1 MSEDKPKERVRTIAV
16 DPFPKGHRKAVGGA
30 EHDEW
35 NDWLVTA
42 TTGALPVNQK
52 NKSIAVKSSVAVC
65 SGMIDLKP
73 ADPIEGMMISQ
84 LIAAN
89 EAALRLY
96 QLAWVSCGVFRGPYE
111 IFAARRQGS
120 RTVAML
126 TERLDQHRGRGN
138 SRSS

>member
-30 EHDEW
+30 QHDEW

-52 NKSIAVKSSVAVC
+52 NESIAVKSSVAVL

-73 ADPIEGMMISQ
+73 ADPVEGILISQ
-84 LIAAN
+84 LIVAN
-89 EAALRLY
+89 RHRSRCTSVDGCPPEYFEAHAKYLRSPTNLPE
-96 QLAWVSCGVFRGPYE
+96 R
-111 IFAARRQGS
+111 S
-120 RTVAML
+120 RC
-126 TERLDQHRGRGN
+126 
-138 SRSS
+138 